1 MFSNYD
7 MRDAFITSLYD
18 YAKAN
23 KDIVMISNDFG
34 APALDKFRVDLPDQF
49 INGAISEQNII
60 SVAAGMAKS
69 GKKVIVYSIAT
80 FISLRALEQ
89 IKIDLC
95 VMNLPVIILA
105 VGTGY
110 AYPMDGPTHHA
121 TEDIAILRSLSNMSI
136 YSPSDSNLASSLADL
151 VNNTQ
156 GPAYIRLDR
165 GKLPRLHKIPID
177 ISNGFFVSG
186 EGTDIA
192 IIATGGMVHRANE
205 VANLLKQDGINVA
218 IIDLF
223 RIKPIKVK
231 ILSKELTKYKA
242 LTSIEEHTINGGVG
256 SIVAET
262 VADSGLQKP
271 LFRNA
276 INDEL
281 LYAYGARDYLHK
293 NRELDAESLAKK
305 IKKWFQS
312 L

>member
-1 MFSNYD
+1 
-7 MRDAFITSLYD
+7 
-18 YAKAN
+18 
-23 KDIVMISNDFG
+23 
-34 APALDKFRVDLPDQF
+34 
-49 INGAISEQNII
+49 
-60 SVAAGMAKS
+60 
-69 GKKVIVYSIAT
+69 
-80 FISLRALEQ
+80 
-89 IKIDLC
+89 
-95 VMNLPVIILA
+95 
-105 VGTGY
+105 
-110 AYPMDGPTHHA
+110 
-121 TEDIAILRSLSNMSI
+121 MSI

-192 IIATGGMVHRANE
+192 IIASGGMVHRANE